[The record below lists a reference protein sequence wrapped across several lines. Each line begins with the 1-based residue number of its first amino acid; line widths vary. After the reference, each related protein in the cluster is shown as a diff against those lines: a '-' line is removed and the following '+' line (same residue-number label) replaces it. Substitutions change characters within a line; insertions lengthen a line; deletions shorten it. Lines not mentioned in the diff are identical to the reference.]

1 MITKYGHR
9 VYALKS
15 KNMKNIIS
23 TFICLAFCSL
33 TLMQSKLVYS
43 QDIENPIF
51 KDGDRVCFVGNSIT
65 NNAQFYHFV
74 NLYYATRYPNTKVVF
89 FNCGISGDATQGVI
103 NRIQCDIFVHNPS
116 WSVLMIGMNDVNRGL
131 YAKSRQKEEGIE
143 FKKEEALKVYRN
155 NLEIIVR
162 ELIKEGRKLILE
174 TPSIY
179 DQTSYLPTENLFG
192 VNDALKKCADFIQV
206 LAAKYNLPV
215 VDYWSIL
222 SQINQ
227 TIHERDTTATIIG
240 NDRVHPGTPGH
251 FIMAYEFLKST
262 VGSEYVSKIVINR
275 DAAESRQKSINCSI
289 KNTVYRKQRIS
300 FDVKE
305 ESLPFPVSNEA
316 KPALAMIPF
325 TDHFN
330 KELLQ
335 VADIPDGIYQ
345 LFIDNVQIGTF
356 SSEKLAAGINL
367 ALLENT
373 PQYQQALK
381 IMHLFDE
388 YRKVQAQ
395 RRNIANVE
403 IYHLPDSMK
412 NTSVNK
418 REEYLK
424 GYLEKRYKGT
434 NAYEYHEGVFK
445 FYISNKRIQAE
456 IEKKLPKL
464 IETVYNSNVP
474 ICHAFRLNKIQ

>member
-1 MITKYGHR
+1 
-9 VYALKS
+9 
-15 KNMKNIIS
+15 
-23 TFICLAFCSL
+23 
-33 TLMQSKLVYS
+33 MQSNLVYS
-43 QDIENPIF
+43 QEIENTIF

-65 NNAQFYHFV
+65 NNARFYHFV
-74 NLYYATRYPNTKVVF
+74 NLYYATRYPNIKVVF
-89 FNCGISGDATQGVI
+89 FNCGISGDATRGVI
-103 NRIQCDIFVHNPS
+103 NRIQRDIFIHNPS
-116 WSVLMIGMNDVNRGL
+116 WSVLMIGMNDVNREL

-162 ELIKEGRKLILE
+162 ELTKEGRKLILE

-179 DQTSYLPTENLFG
+179 DQTSCLPTENLFG

-215 VDYWSIL
+215 VNYWSIL

-227 TIHERDTTATIIG
+227 TIHERDTSATIIG

-262 VGSEYVSKIVINR
+262 GGSEYVSKMVVNR
-275 DAAESRQKSINCSI
+275 NVAESRQKSINCSI
-289 KNTVYRKQRIS
+289 KNTAYRKQHIS

-316 KPALAMIPF
+316 KPALEMIPF
-325 TDHFN
+325 TEHFN

-335 VADIPDGIYQ
+335 VEEIPDGTYQ
-345 LFIDNVQIGTF
+345 LFIDNNEIGTF
-356 SSEKLAAGINL
+356 SSLQLVEGINI
-367 ALLENT
+367 ALFENT
-373 PQYQQALK
+373 PQYQQAMK
-381 IMHLFDE
+381 IMCLFDE

-395 RRNIANVE
+395 LRNIANVE

-412 NTSVNK
+412 NASVNR
-418 REEYLK
+418 REQYLNS
-424 GYLEKRYKGT
+424 YLEKRYNGT
-434 NAYEYHEGVFK
+434 NAYEYHKGVFRS
-445 FYISNKRIQAE
+445 YISNVQIQAE
-456 IEKKLPKL
+456 IEKKLPEL
-464 IETVYNSNVP
+464 IETVYQSNAPVS
-474 ICHAFRLNKIQ
+474 HKFRLVKIE